1 MKIRCSRTILH
12 NFNPEK
18 LQLFSTMNA
27 RKSLLLQSL
36 FVFVLCMIPNFAI
49 ADDGT
54 PTDVDPSGGVP
65 PIKAPA
71 HRPVSVTQD
80 INELIVAFA
89 QNIGTVTVSVE
100 DESGN
105 IMYETT
111 AFATAGSSLTI
122 NTSGW
127 DSGSYVLTVTDSSGT
142 LYEIVVFV
150 P

>member
-1 MKIRCSRTILH
+1 MKTTHFILTCLFTCFLLIIGSSKVLGD
-12 NFNPEK
+12 NDSAEPVNP
-18 LQLFSTMNA
+18 
-27 RKSLLLQSL
+27 
-36 FVFVLCMIPNFAI
+36 
-49 ADDGT
+49 
-54 PTDVDPSGGVP
+54 VP
-65 PIKAPA
+65 PVKAPA

-80 INELIVAFA
+80 INELIVAFT

-100 DESGN
+100 DASGN

-111 AFATAGSSLTI
+111 ITATAGSSLTI
-122 NTSGW
+122 DTTGW